1 MGCFCSSCV
10 YLVHF
15 LHKSTEFHVKQKRC
29 VKKLSF
35 IYHLFF
41 SRNSC
46 HCCGSAAFHRLLFK
60 RMNAPESPNLLPST
74 NIFLISA
81 SLQIKWEGD
90 LLIEERG
97 GMMMMMMMIMMM
109 ESGDMVT

>member
-1 MGCFCSSCV
+1 
-10 YLVHF
+10 
-15 LHKSTEFHVKQKRC
+15 
-29 VKKLSF
+29 
-35 IYHLFF
+35 
-41 SRNSC
+41 
-46 HCCGSAAFHRLLFK
+46 
-60 RMNAPESPNLLPST
+60 MNAPESPNLLPST

-109 ESGDMVT
+109 DSGDMVT